1 MLTYLELIL
10 LCVAEFYNYKFIMY
24 MKEFVFFCLGAIV
37 AILVMEGIRLAV
49 ETRQKILRDYV
60 LENYKVKNMR
70 LFDEWLGR
78 LSWREISSYKKK
90 LDGFCV
96 PDETSEFLDSFTV

>member
-24 MKEFVFFCLGAIV
+24 MKEFVFFCLGAII

-60 LENYKVKNMR
+60 LDNYKVKNMR

-78 LSWREISSYKKK
+78 LSWREISCYERI
-90 LDGFCV
+90 LDCFCV
-96 PDETSEFLDSFTV
+96 RDDPCVFFDSSTV